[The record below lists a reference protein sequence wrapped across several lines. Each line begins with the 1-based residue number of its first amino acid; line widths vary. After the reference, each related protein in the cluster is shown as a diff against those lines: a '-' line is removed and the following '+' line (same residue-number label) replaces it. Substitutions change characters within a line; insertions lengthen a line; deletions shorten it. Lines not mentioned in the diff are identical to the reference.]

1 LRESPS
7 FRNTIIIASSASVF
21 SFDRQQ
27 SREAGCNDFV
37 PKPVQ
42 SEELL
47 NQLQNYLDLEWI
59 YEPKDGLAIQTQDVS
74 VPMSKM
80 VVPPATELTA
90 LHKAAR
96 SGYILDIQEEANR
109 LKQLDPQYVAF
120 ADKILELAEAFDDEA
135 IAKWVSL
142 YLS

>member
-1 LRESPS
+1 
-7 FRNTIIIASSASVF
+7 
-21 SFDRQQ
+21 
-27 SREAGCNDFV
+27 
-37 PKPVQ
+37 
-42 SEELL
+42 
-47 NQLQNYLDLEWI
+47 
-59 YEPKDGLAIQTQDVS
+59 
-74 VPMSKM
+74 MSKM